1 MSQRR
6 QMAKKSTAK
15 RPRVQEQ
22 NECSIKSHEQTDN
35 IASTLLGDNDNC
47 SCTRC
52 ICTSD
57 IIESTEKFKWDSE
70 DEELSKRWE
79 TDSSFEY
86 DGACLNST
94 SITKVS
100 SNDQSLDISSNTS
113 YERSSI
119 ISQAHSTPLAKKL
132 EFGFLKAKEKQEE
145 IHESIVRLHLLSAK
159 LYEQINTP
167 AYYMPNLKNSTILDS
182 MVDQINSSCDA
193 LELLNSKMM
202 TGYSRMINKIY

>member
-15 RPRVQEQ
+15 RPRVEQ
-22 NECSIKSHEQTDN
+22 NDFSSKAHEQPDN
-35 IASTLLGDNDNC
+35 LASSVLGDNDC
-47 SCTRC
+47 CTCTRC

-79 TDSSFEY
+79 TDSSFEC
-86 DGACLNST
+86 DAACFNST
-94 SITKVS
+94 SISKVS
-100 SNDQSLDISSNTS
+100 SYDQSLDFSSNTA
-113 YERSSI
+113 YERTSI

-193 LELLNSKMM
+193 LELLNSKIM
-202 TGYSRMINKIY
+202 TGYSRMVNKIY